1 MNNLEVFTKM
11 PEFYAG
17 VKVFVGDTTVS
28 VQIGNKTIRLRK
40 VDVLSWTL
48 PFARQQATKIVRQNN
63 LVLKTEMQTQTPRP
77 RTRARVVPDHVWSY
91 TSETE
96 VLINKVQISA
106 VWATLA
112 TLEPNVEP
120 KVKAPRKPRAPRKP
134 AADTTTVT
142 AH

>member
-40 VDVLSWTL
+40 VDVLAWTL
-48 PFARQQATKIVRQNN
+48 QFARQQATQIVRQNN

-77 RTRARVVPDHVWSY
+77 RTRTRVPDHVWSY
-91 TSETE
+91 ASETE
-96 VLINKVQISA
+96 VLINTVQISA
-106 VWATLA
+106 VWAT
-112 TLEPNVEP
+112 VEP
-120 KVKAPRKPRAPRKP
+120 KVEPAKAKAPRKPRAPRKS